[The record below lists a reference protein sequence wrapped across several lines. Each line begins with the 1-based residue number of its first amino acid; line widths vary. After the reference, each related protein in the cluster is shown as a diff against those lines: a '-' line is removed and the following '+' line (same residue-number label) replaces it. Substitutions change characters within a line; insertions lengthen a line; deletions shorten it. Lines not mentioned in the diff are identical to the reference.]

1 MKRPKEYPASRFNEE
16 NAAKAFSDIAA
27 HQDFDLVRWTLLR
40 RYAEVRQL
48 FFSTDPNVVNRAVG
62 KMEEIE
68 QVLALFGEPL
78 YGGLPLAD
86 GTSADEIALADLG
99 INTEIG
105 GGYPGSFRQ
114 STPVVNPGVA
124 SGS

>member
-1 MKRPKEYPASRFNEE
+1 MKKPKEYPASRFNED
-16 NAAKAFSDIAA
+16 NAAKAFSEIAA

-86 GTSADEIALADLG
+86 GTSPEEIAQPDMGLDA
-99 INTEIG
+99 EIG
-105 GGYPGSFRQ
+105 GGYPG
-114 STPVVNPGVA
+114 G
-124 SGS
+124 SGSRPPL

>member
-1 MKRPKEYPASRFNEE
+1 MMNPFPPERFNDD
-16 NAAKAFSDIAA
+16 NAAKAFAA
-27 HQDFDLVRWTLLR
+27 ISAHSDFDLVRWALLR

-48 FFSTDPNVVNRAVG
+48 FTSTDQGVINRAVG

-86 GTSADEIALADLG
+86 GTSPDETAPVDMGFAPQ
-99 INTEIG
+99 IG
-105 GGYPGSFRQ
+105 GGYPGDFRQ
-114 STPVVNPGVA
+114 STPVVNPGPA